1 MSYSYLQFCWD
12 TQLFHIIRDYKNHLE
27 IKLFLGTVTLE
38 LLLQQGKNGNKM
50 CFWPTKREMATY
62 S

>member
-27 IKLFLGTVTLE
+27 IKLFLGNSHTWITASAGQE
-38 LLLQQGKNGNKM
+38 
-50 CFWPTKREMATY
+50 W
-62 S
+62 